1 MRERSRA
8 RGWALQVLYAWELR
22 GRTSPLTYVL
32 DEFLADR
39 RVAAASRE
47 YLLRLIQ
54 AVEDHLDEIDRA
66 VAAAVTNWRP
76 ERLSVIDRNVLRL
89 GAAELMW
96 IDDVPAR
103 VTLQEAILLAE
114 KYGTENSPRF
124 VNGVLDAL
132 MRQVGA
138 ATGDVR

>member
-8 RGWALQVLYAWELR
+8 RGWALQVLHAWELR
-22 GRTSPLTYVL
+22 GRTAALSHVL

-39 RVAAASRE
+39 RVAAKSRD
-47 YLLRLIQ
+47 YLLLLVHS
-54 AVEDHLDEIDRA
+54 VEEHLDDVDRA
-66 VAAAVTNWRP
+66 IPGAVTNWRP
-76 ERLSVIDRNVLRL
+76 ERLSVIDRNILRL
-89 GAAELMW
+89 GAVELMW
-96 IDDVPAR
+96 IDDVPPR

-138 ATGDVR
+138 GTGDAR

>member
-22 GRTSPLTYVL
+22 GHTTPMTQVL

-39 RVAAASRE
+39 RVAASSRE
-47 YLLRLIQ
+47 YLLRLLQ

-66 VAAAVTNWRP
+66 IASAVTNWRP
-76 ERLSVIDRNVLRL
+76 ERLSVIDRNILRL
-89 GAAELMW
+89 GGAELMW

-114 KYGTENSPRF
+114 KYGTEKSPRF